1 MNIKKLY
8 SASIILFI
16 FFFLNSYL
24 QAQNTHL
31 INPDLLK
38 NKWTAKWI
46 TAPHIPS
53 KEYGVFHFRKNFVV
67 NEMPHQF
74 VVNVSADNRY
84 RLFVNGKAVGAGPA
98 RGDLYN
104 WYYETIDI
112 APYLVKGNNTIA
124 AQVWNMGVLAP
135 VAQIS
140 NQTAFLLQGN
150 GVQESIVNTNAQ
162 WKVFKNESYFPCSTN
177 NGERLRSYMV
187 VGPGDSVVAQKYP
200 WGWEEIKYNDEAWQW
215 AKVVSSPASVGY
227 GTDNLWT
234 LQPSIIPMMFER
246 KQPIQWLRK
255 INGAIVNSN
264 FTEGNAAIKKVK
276 KNSTISL
283 LFDQSFNTVAYPT
296 LVVSGGKDAEIKI
309 TYAEAL
315 FDKNGNKG
323 NRSVIDGKD
332 ILGNYDVF
340 VADGSKERIFRPL
353 WFRTYR
359 YLQLDITVKDDPIEI
374 NDFYGMATGYPFEVK
389 ASFTSDDASMKDIW
403 DIGWRTAQA
412 CAGETYFDCPYY
424 EQLQYEGDTR
434 IQSLI
439 SLYVTG
445 DDRLMRKAISDF
457 YHSRVPEGL
466 TQGRYPSSRLQV
478 IPPFSL
484 FWVSM
489 VYDYWMHRN
498 DNAFVKEFMV
508 PISGVL
514 DWYEKKIDP
523 TKKMLGPM
531 QWWNFVDWNLSFD
544 GGVPDGANDG
554 NSSVIT
560 LQYVATLEQAAKL
573 FKQFGKLD
581 QAKHYQSLA
590 TQLKAGTYAA
600 CFNASRNLMANTP
613 NKKAYSQHASIM
625 GVLTGAIPTSQQ
637 KTVMQNVLRDT
648 TISQATFYYRFYLN
662 QALKKAGM
670 ANNYYA
676 ELKPWRDM
684 IANGLTTFAENPDP
698 TRSDCHAWSASP
710 NYDYFATICGI
721 VPSQPGFAAVTIE
734 PAMGAL
740 HYVKASMPHP
750 NGTIAVEFTKSK
762 NNGVD
767 ATIELPSKVKGVFIW
782 NGKTFMLH
790 SGAQK
795 IKVASL

>member
-8 SASIILFI
+8 SVSIILFI
-16 FFFLNSYL
+16 FFFSSSYL
-24 QAQNTHL
+24 QAQNSHL

-46 TAPHIPS
+46 TAPNNPS

-177 NGERLRSYMV
+177 NVERLRSYMV

-340 VADGSKERIFRPL
+340 VADGSKERTFRPL

-389 ASFTSDDASMKDIW
+389 ANFTSDDASMKDIW

-489 VYDYWMHRN
+489 IYDYWMHRN

-637 KTVMQNVLRDT
+637 KTVMQNVLKDT

-740 HYVKASMPHP
+740 TYVKASMPHP

>member
-16 FFFLNSYL
+16 FFFSSSCL

-46 TAPHIPS
+46 TAPHSPS

-67 NEMPHQF
+67 NEIPHQF

-150 GVQESIVNTNAQ
+150 GVQENIVNTNAQ

-340 VADGSKERIFRPL
+340 VADGSKERTFRPL

-389 ASFTSDDASMKDIW
+389 ASFTSDDSSMKDIW

-498 DNAFVKEFMV
+498 DNAFVKEFII

-590 TQLKAGTYAA
+590 NQLKAGTYAA

-625 GVLTGAIPTSQQ
+625 GVLTGAIPSSQQ

-721 VPSQPGFAAVTIE
+721 VPSQPSFAAITIQ

-750 NGTIAVEFTKSK
+750 NGTIAIEFIKSK